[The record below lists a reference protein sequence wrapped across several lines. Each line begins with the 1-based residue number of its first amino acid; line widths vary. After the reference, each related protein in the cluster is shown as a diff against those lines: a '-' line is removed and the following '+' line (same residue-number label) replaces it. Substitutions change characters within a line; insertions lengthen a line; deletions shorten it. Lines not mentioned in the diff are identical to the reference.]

1 MKGRAACVPVRH
13 FSERGAAF
21 GKRLAEHGFE
31 SSRRSAEHGFT
42 FSKRSAEHGF
52 TLVELMVVI
61 VIIGLLS
68 GAVVLTMADPR
79 GRIAD
84 DVDRFAG
91 RTRAAR
97 DSAIISGKPVALWIS
112 STAYG
117 FERRENGAWQPIMEG
132 PLAARDWAGET
143 RAQLGSATQV
153 RAVFDSIGR
162 ADQTLRVTL
171 ERGGSAVTLRMDL
184 DGKVTSGG

>member
-1 MKGRAACVPVRH
+1 MKGRAACVPARD

-21 GKRLAEHGFE
+21 GGGAAEQGFE

-117 FERRENGAWQPIMEG
+117 FERREKGAWQPITEG
-132 PLAARDWAGET
+132 PLATRDWAGET
-143 RAQLGSATQV
+143 RARLGSATQM

-162 ADQTLRVTL
+162 ADQTLHVTL
-171 ERGGSAVTLRMDL
+171 ERGESAVTLRMDL